1 MIVTERE
8 RFIIPIVATGKRA
21 MLDFPDVLDFGNCP
35 VKYLSEKPVMIR
47 NIGEKTTKWFL
58 RMPPGFDVDRKEG
71 LLENGKA
78 EQIVAKFYPH
88 EAKPYRS
95 EAVLSYDNLEAFVT
109 IQGNAQNSSVYLSK
123 SHITMDEA
131 YISLQTQQTLQ
142 IVNKSKFR
150 VDFQWRA
157 FQTEKEETEKK
168 GKLRAQLDQEEA
180 EERMLLKELVAHEH
194 QQDDLDF
201 EDQDDSDE
209 EEKDEKANIM
219 KRQKK

>member
-1 MIVTERE
+1 
-8 RFIIPIVATGKRA
+8 
-21 MLDFPDVLDFGNCP
+21 MLDFPDILDFGNCP

-58 RMPPGFDVDRKEG
+58 HMPPGFEVDRKEG

-78 EQIVAKFYPH
+78 EQIIVKFYPH
-88 EAKPYRS
+88 EFKPYKS
-95 EAVLSYDNLEAFVT
+95 EAILSYDNLEAYVT
-109 IQGNAQNSSVYLSK
+109 ILGNAQNSVGVYLSK

-142 IVNKSKFR
+142 IVNKSKYK

-168 GKLRAQLDQEEA
+168 NKLRAQLDQEEA
-180 EERMLLKELVAHEH
+180 EERMLLRELVAHEH
-194 QQDDLDF
+194 QSDDLDF
-201 EDQDDSDE
+201 EDQDDSEE